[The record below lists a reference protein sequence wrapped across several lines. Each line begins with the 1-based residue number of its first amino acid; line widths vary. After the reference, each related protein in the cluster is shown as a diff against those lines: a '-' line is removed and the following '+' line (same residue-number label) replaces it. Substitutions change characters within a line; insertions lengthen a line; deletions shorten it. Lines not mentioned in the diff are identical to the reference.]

1 MLIKLHSD
9 WNAEWHKKN
18 ICEYLKLNS
27 QGFANL
33 KLLSKLLKKQCK
45 NQIFFQNEALY
56 NVSGITQNNPECT
69 RISDTQHKSK
79 SIPSNAI

>member
-1 MLIKLHSD
+1 MVKFQIVFQYHAYKTAQWL
-9 WNAEWHKKN
+9 EWHKKN

-45 NQIFFQNEALY
+45 NQIFFQN
-56 NVSGITQNNPECT
+56 
-69 RISDTQHKSK
+69 
-79 SIPSNAI
+79 